1 MGRARWVI
9 WALGAAGVLGCGGGS
24 GGAPKGPVCEPSAA
38 PLASVPAGGLV
49 QTKDGPVQG
58 IDAGDVFTYF
68 GIPYA
73 EPPVGPLRWKPPVPR
88 APWTDTLETIAPE
101 APPIPLAP
109 AIIPVPK
116 CPQALDIAGPFASFL
131 GPISEDCLYLNVV
144 TPKAGKGLPV
154 MVWIHGGGFVFG
166 EGVQTDGGTA
176 GNLLAAQQDVI
187 VVSMNYRLGALG
199 FAAHPGLSA
208 ESADGVSGN
217 YGLMDQA
224 AALRWVKDNIAQF
237 GGDPNNVT
245 VFGESAGA
253 FSICGL
259 MASPKAACL
268 FDKAILESGS
278 CERPWATLASAEAQG
293 ETLADKLGCAGP
305 KGSDPS
311 PAGEVACMR
320 TKTPKELMDAW
331 PIAGS
336 FGVGL
341 TAAAE
346 DAPQWWPTLD
356 GDFFPEQPA
365 AAFSSGDYMQVPTLL
380 GFNQHEGRLF
390 VWLTEDPTVGDG
402 VAITAENY
410 PSFLARGEQT
420 GAVGERRGDDRGLRA
435 GKDAGH
441 IAQRRLAGRTDDR
454 RKPRQA
460 FGKAR
465 FRVRPVGARGDDF
478 QPDLADVGRGHVAG
492 MGAVAGIA
500 QQTVEA
506 GDMLV
511 EGLEHGAVALD
522 LGKDLRHFEDHVLL
536 VGLEAERR
544 GAGGGTGAT
553 DLRAAEQRIA
563 DRQAGFH
570 ADRLAVLGGAA
581 GTGIG
586 LVLPVDGPGGADARP
601 DPGPGLG
608 DFAVGNRNGLPCGLD
623 GRIAFDD
630 GGFVLEI
637 GGVGIAGI
645 VTIGRRIVGQ

>member
-410 PSFLARGEQT
+410 PSFIARAADRAGGDPALTAQAEAHYALADFPAPGAALAALLTDTIFRCPGLQEAAKLAKRAPTYVYQFDYPKAAFALDGVPGLPILPHLDRDAFTGWGDGAFHSAEVQYVFGVPAPPLTSAFTPGSDGAALFHEMSGYWARFARTGDPNDT
-420 GAVGERRGDDRGLRA
+420 GASSD
-435 GKDAGH
+435 
-441 IAQRRLAGRTDDR
+441 
-454 RKPRQA
+454 
-460 FGKAR
+460 
-465 FRVRPVGARGDDF
+465 
-478 QPDLADVGRGHVAG
+478 
-492 MGAVAGIA
+492 AVAWPRFDPDA
-500 QQTVEA
+500 PELLRLDTDTTVS
-506 GDMLV
+506 
-511 EGLEHGAVALD
+511 
-522 LGKDLRHFEDHVLL
+522 
-536 VGLEAERR
+536 
-544 GAGGGTGAT
+544 GGGP
-553 DLRAAEQRIA
+553 I
-563 DRQAGFH
+563 
-570 ADRLAVLGGAA
+570 
-581 GTGIG
+581 
-586 LVLPVDGPGGADARP
+586 DACK
-601 DPGPGLG
+601 
-608 DFAVGNRNGLPCGLD
+608 FW
-623 GRIAFDD
+623 DD
-630 GGFVLEI
+630 KDYLNSPL
-637 GGVGIAGI
+637 
-645 VTIGRRIVGQ
+645 